1 MNLWVKRT
9 GQLLLAALFL
19 LACEDEA
26 SLLGF
31 RNPKSKFDVR
41 FIEFPVASS
50 VLWLDS
56 VRSSNFYWPSEINRL
71 LLGTYTD
78 EKLGTV
84 STGFYT
90 QFFPTTTAKIA
101 SNSTLDSV
109 ILQLKLDFYTYG
121 NITMNPIQFEV
132 YELAKQISRN
142 SAPYYFNKTSVPT
155 GPLIGSGSLIINP
168 LEFRNKFDSA
178 KKDTVLIR
186 IPLSSAFSQKIFNAA
201 LRYANATNKQDS
213 LQWLDFNTF
222 TKEFK
227 GLAVKPVSGD
237 KIVGIDPVH
246 FESRIIVH
254 YQNPTLDSLTINIP
268 IAGNSITSFNEIK
281 SDRSGSEADIN
292 QYFTDFDPVTGLRC
306 VQSGVGL
313 FTKLDFS
320 EFIDF
325 LETDTLPNIAIN
337 SAELVISD
345 VESTEI
351 FRSPG
356 ELYVRLLD
364 PDNRLKVFNRQKTTQ
379 ARDRDQKIMNLYN
392 NSTRTL
398 TPDYTVVNP
407 DSVLTIFTETS
418 SYFTLGYSSSSNSY
432 RGFFTLYA
440 QELAISET
448 DKPRFRYYILY
459 PRNGAK
465 TVNRVLFH
473 KDKIKLRVYYTLPK
487 AN

>member
-41 FIEFPVASS
+41 FIEFPVHSS

-56 VRSSNFYWPSEINRL
+56 VRSSNFYWPNEINRL
-71 LLGTYTD
+71 LLGSYTD
-78 EKLGTV
+78 EKLGSV
-84 STGFYT
+84 SAGFYT
-90 QFFPTTTAKIA
+90 QYFPTTTAKIA
-101 SNSTLDSV
+101 TNSTLDSAV
-109 ILQLKLDFYTYG
+109 LQLKLDFYTYG

-142 SAPYYFNKTSVPT
+142 SAPFYFNKTTVPT
-155 GPLIGSGSLIINP
+155 GPLVGSGSLIINP

-186 IPLSSAFSQKIFNAA
+186 IPLSSAFSQKLFNAA
-201 LRYANATNKQDS
+201 LRYANGTTPQDS
-213 LQWLDFNTF
+213 LQWRDFSTF

-227 GLAVKPVSGD
+227 GLAVKAVSGD

-254 YQNPTLDSLTINIP
+254 YQNPTLDSQTINIP
-268 IAGNSITSFNEIK
+268 IAGNAITSFNEIK
-281 SDRSGSEADIN
+281 SDRTGSEVEVS

-320 EFIDF
+320 EFISF
-325 LETDTLPNIAIN
+325 LESDTIPDIAIN
-337 SAELVISD
+337 SAELVITD

-364 PDNRLKVFNRQKTTQ
+364 PDNRLKKFNRQNTPQ
-379 ARDRDQKIMNLYN
+379 ARDRDLKIMNLYN

-398 TPDYTVVNP
+398 TADNFVVNP

-418 SYFTLGYSSSSNSY
+418 TNFNLGYSASSNSY
-432 RGFFTLYA
+432 RGFFTLFA
-440 QELAISET
+440 QELAIPET
-448 DKPRFRYYILY
+448 DKPRFRYFILY
-459 PRNGAK
+459 PKNGAK

-487 AN
+487 AD

>member
-56 VRSSNFYWPSEINRL
+56 VRSSNFYWPNEINRL
-71 LLGTYTD
+71 LLGTYAD
-78 EKLGTV
+78 DKLGVVSAGFYSQYFPSTV
-84 STGFYT
+84 SILAN
-90 QFFPTTTAKIA
+90 P
-101 SNSTLDSV
+101 TLDSA
-109 ILQLKLDFYTYG
+109 ILQLAFDLYAYG
-121 NITMNPIQFEV
+121 AKTLERQYFEV
-132 YELAKQISRN
+132 YELAKQISRG
-142 SAPYYFNKTSVPT
+142 SSGYYFNKTTVPT
-155 GPLIGSGSLIINP
+155 GPLIGSGSFIINP
-168 LEFRNKFDSA
+168 LEFDQYLQN
-178 KKDTVLIR
+178 KKDTTIVLR
-186 IPLSSAFSQKIFNAA
+186 IPLSTAFGQKLFDAA
-201 LRYANATNKQDS
+201 VRYSNGTSIKDS
-213 LQWLDFNTF
+213 LLWRNFNLF
-222 TKEFK
+222 SKEFK
-227 GLAVKPVSGD
+227 GIAVKPTGGD
-237 KIVGIDPVH
+237 KVVGFNPIK
-246 FESRIIVH
+246 FESRIILH
-254 YQNPTLDSLTINIP
+254 YQTPTVDSLEINLP
-268 IAGNSITSFNEIK
+268 LAGSGITSFNEIK
-281 SDRSGSEADIN
+281 SDRTGSEVDVN
-292 QYFTDFDPVTGLRC
+292 QYFTDFDPATGLRC

-320 EFIDF
+320 EFINF
-325 LETDTLPNIAIN
+325 LESDTLPNIAIN

-345 VESTEI
+345 VESTEA
-351 FRSPG
+351 FASPG
-356 ELYVRLLD
+356 ELYLRLLD
-364 PDNRLKVFNRQKTTQ
+364 PDSRLKVFNRQKTTQ
-379 ARDRDQKIMNLYN
+379 AIQRDQKILNLYN

-398 TPDYTVVNP
+398 VTDYQVVNI
-407 DSVLTIFTETS
+407 DSVFTIFSETGS
-418 SYFTLGYSSSSNSY
+418 LFSLSYSSSNNSY
-432 RGFFTLYA
+432 RGFLTLFA
-440 QELAISET
+440 QELAIDEA